1 MKLGRTFMLS
11 AAANMVRI
19 LSGLITT
26 KVMALQL
33 GPGGVAL
40 LGQFSNFHGLLC
52 VLTTCTTSQ
61 GLIRHSA
68 QHPVGS
74 NAFAS
79 AMSTGLKMT
88 IAAAALVGMVTML
101 FSQTLADMLL
111 QSPDYWPYITLAG
124 LTLVFHGASVV
135 VLTILNGQQDT
146 ASYTRIM
153 IAQGLVSSVF
163 SISGALLAGLKGVFA
178 GMALSVPFALVM
190 GLWMVRRKAWFQR
203 PNFANPFSGVVAKSF
218 LSFGLMSVATA
229 VSTPVALMF
238 VRDMLINATSLE
250 TAGHWQATWRISEI
264 YLGLLV
270 TTIGLY
276 LLPKLSAASSDRAL
290 YVAELKRVVLLVVG
304 LCAFVSATLVWGG
317 HWIVRLLYSSAFDPM
332 QALFP
337 LQLAGDFFKALSLVL
352 STVLIA
358 CVQVRQQ
365 MFGEVFFAALFVL
378 AAYLWVG
385 IAGVSG
391 IQLAY
396 LGSQLCCATYLSF
409 CVLRVVKA
417 MPSKNHDTTPL

>member
-11 AAANMVRI
+11 AVANMVRI

-26 KVMALQL
+26 KVMALQI

-52 VLTTCTTSQ
+52 ALTTCTTSQ

-68 QHPVGS
+68 QDPVGS

-88 IAAAALVGMVTML
+88 LSAAALVGVVTML
-101 FSQTLADMLL
+101 FSQTLADRLL
-111 QSPDYWPYITLAG
+111 HSPDYWPYLTLAG

-135 VLTILNGQQDT
+135 VFTILIGQQDT
-146 ASYTRIM
+146 GTYTRIM
-153 IAQGLVSSVF
+153 IAQGLVSSAF
-163 SISGALLAGLKGVFA
+163 SIAGALLAGLKGVFA
-178 GMALSVPFALVM
+178 GMALSVPLALVM
-190 GLWMVRRKAWFQR
+190 GLWMVRHKPWCQQQ
-203 PNFANPFSGVVAKSF
+203 NFASPYSSAIAKGF
-218 LSFGLMSVATA
+218 LGFGIMSVATA
-229 VSTPVALMF
+229 VSTPVALIF
-238 VRDMLINATSLE
+238 VRDLLIGATNLE

-276 LLPKLSAASSDRAL
+276 LIPKLSAAKNDKAL
-290 YVAELKRVVLLVVG
+290 YVVELKRVLLLVVA
-304 LCAFVSATLVWGG
+304 LCTFVSVTLIFGG
-317 HWIVRLLYSSAFDPM
+317 HWIVRLLYSAAFDPM

-337 LQLAGDFFKALSLVL
+337 LQLAGDFFKALCMVL
-352 STVLIA
+352 NTVLIA

-365 MFGEVFFAALFVL
+365 IFGEVFFATLFVL
-378 AAYLWVG
+378 AAYLWVD

-396 LGSQLCCATYLSF
+396 LGSQLCCATYLSI

-417 MPSKNHDTTPL
+417 MPSKKS

>member
-1 MKLGRTFMLS
+1 MKLGRTFVLS
-11 AAANMVRI
+11 AAANVIRI

-26 KVMALQL
+26 KVMALQI

-52 VLTTCTTSQ
+52 VLTTCSTSQ

-68 QHPVGS
+68 QHPIGS

-79 AMSTGLKMT
+79 AMSTGLKIT
-88 IAAAALVGMVTML
+88 LSAAALVGVVTML
-101 FSQTLADMLL
+101 FSQNLAERLL
-111 QSPDYWPYITLAG
+111 QSPHYWPYITLAG

-135 VLTILNGQQDT
+135 VFTILNGQQDT
-146 ASYTRIM
+146 ATYTRIM
-153 IAQGLVSSVF
+153 IAQGLVSSAF
-163 SISGALLAGLKGVFA
+163 SIAGALLAGLKGVFA
-178 GMALSVPFALVM
+178 GMALSVPLALIL
-190 GLWMVRRKAWFQR
+190 GLWMVRHKPWCQR
-203 PNFANPFSGVVAKSF
+203 QNFVSPFSSAIAKGF
-218 LSFGLMSVATA
+218 FGFGLMSVATA
-229 VSTPVALMF
+229 VSMPVALIF
-238 VRDMLINATSLE
+238 VRDMLISATNLE
-250 TAGHWQATWRISEI
+250 TTGHWQATWRISEI

-276 LLPKLSAASSDRAL
+276 LLPKLSAAKNDRAL
-290 YVAELKRVVLLVVG
+290 YSAELKRVLLLVVA
-304 LCAFVSATLVWGG
+304 LCTFVSVTLLFAG
-317 HWIVRLLYSSAFDPM
+317 HWVVRILYSAAFDPM

-337 LQLAGDFFKALSLVL
+337 LQLAGDFFKALCMVL
-352 STVLIA
+352 NTVLIA

-385 IAGVSG
+385 ISGTSG

-396 LGSQLCCATYLSF
+396 LGSQLCCATYLSI
-409 CVLRVVKA
+409 CVIRIVKT
-417 MPSKNHDTTPL
+417 MPQKIS